1 MVARFGIAKQT
12 LLIMILF
19 FALSFLKRR
28 RSTFLPSKIIN
39 ADNGN
44 TGLFV
49 NWFFVEIRRGV

>member
-1 MVARFGIAKQT
+1 MLISYFLPGDGST
-12 LLIMILF
+12 LLDCQANSIDHDSI

-44 TGLFV
+44 PGLFV
-49 NWFFVEIRRGV
+49 N